1 MDGTVVITRAL
12 FGALALVM
20 FGLGL
25 SLSVA
30 DFRRLAQ
37 HPKAVAIALLLQVVG
52 LPLACYAIVLAFG
65 MPPVFAVGLMLLA
78 ASPGGISANLFS
90 HLFGGN
96 VAMNISLT
104 AANTVLS
111 ILTLP
116 LIANWAIAHF
126 IQSGQLVPMQTGK
139 LLEVIA
145 IVLMPVLIGMV
156 VASRRPG
163 FSARMEKPVK
173 VFSAVVLAVVTVLA
187 IAKEWSSISVAFAQI
202 GPAVLLFN
210 LLSLGA
216 GYGLSRV
223 AGLDRPLATAISYEI
238 GIHNSTLAIFVA
250 LSVLGSYQLALPAAI
265 YSVVMYLT
273 APLFGLLLRRGAR
286 AADSAQAAQAA
297 RAAVA
302 PATPN

>member
-1 MDGTVVITRAL
+1 MDSAVIVTRFL

-30 DFRRLAQ
+30 DFQRLLK
-37 HPKAVAIALLLQVVG
+37 HPKAVILALGLQVIG
-52 LPLACYAIVLAFG
+52 LPLACYAIITAFG
-65 MPPVFAVGLMLLA
+65 LPPVFAIGLMLLA

-104 AANTVLS
+104 AVNTLLS
-111 ILTLP
+111 IVTLP

-126 IQSGQLVPMQTGK
+126 AQSGQVVPMQTSK

-145 IVLMPVLIGMV
+145 IVLIPVLLGMV
-156 VASRRPG
+156 VANKAPD
-163 FSARMEKPVK
+163 FSKRMEKPVK
-173 VFSAVVLAVVTVLA
+173 IFSAVVLAVVTVLA
-187 IAKEWSSISVAFAQI
+187 IAKEWSSLASTFGQI

-210 LLSLGA
+210 LLSLFA
-216 GYGLSRV
+216 GYYLSRA
-223 AGLDRPLATAISYEI
+223 AGLDKPLSTAICYEI

-250 LSVLGSYQLALPAAI
+250 LSVLESYPLALPAAV
-265 YSVVMYLT
+265 YSVVMYIT
-273 APLFGLLLRRGAR
+273 APLFGWLVLKRRG
-286 AADSAQAAQAA
+286 
-297 RAAVA
+297 
-302 PATPN
+302 